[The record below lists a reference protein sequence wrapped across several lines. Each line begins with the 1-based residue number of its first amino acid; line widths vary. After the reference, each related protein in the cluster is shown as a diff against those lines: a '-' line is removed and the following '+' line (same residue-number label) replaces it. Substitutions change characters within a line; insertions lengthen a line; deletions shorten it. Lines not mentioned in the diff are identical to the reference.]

1 MQKYK
6 TLLGDEPGLK
16 HNYGS
21 LRSPVCGNC
30 SQEPGGEVVGKE
42 QQKYFT

>member
-1 MQKYK
+1 MNQVWSIIMV
-6 TLLGDEPGLK
+6 LFAL
-16 HNYGS
+16 HS
-21 LRSPVCGNC
+21 AGNC